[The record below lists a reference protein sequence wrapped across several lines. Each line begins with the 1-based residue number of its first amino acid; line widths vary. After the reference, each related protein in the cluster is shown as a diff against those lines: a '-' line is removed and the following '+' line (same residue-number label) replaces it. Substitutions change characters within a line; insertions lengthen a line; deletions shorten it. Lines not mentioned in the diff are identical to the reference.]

1 MAQPI
6 RITSKIQLRD
16 FDPDYH
22 EGLDKEKTRQKTDKL
37 CLRISQLQQRLF
49 ANSTNAVLLVLQG
62 MDTSGKDGAT
72 RAVLQHLNPAGVQV
86 TYFKVPTAEERAHDF
101 LWRIHK
107 AEPRRGMIGVF
118 NRSHYEDV
126 LVVRVLELEPRE
138 VWTARYDQINAFEKS
153 LTENNIILLKFFLHI
168 GKEEQK
174 KRLEARIRD
183 PSKNWK
189 LDLNDLKM
197 RAHWDEFQE
206 AYEDAINRCG
216 PVWAP
221 WNVVPANHKWFRNY
235 VIARSVVRA
244 LEKLKLQWP
253 KPKLALSRVKIK

>member
-1 MAQPI
+1 MTQPI

-37 CLRISQLQQRLF
+37 CLHISELQQRLF

-62 MDTSGKDGAT
+62 MDTSGKDGAI
-72 RAVLQHLNPAGVQV
+72 RAVLQHSNPAGVQV

-126 LVVRVLELEPRE
+126 LVVRVLRLDPQQ
-138 VWTARYDQINAFEKS
+138 VWKARYDQINAFEKS
-153 LTENNIILLKFFLHI
+153 LAENNVILLKFFLHI
-168 GKEEQK
+168 SKEEQK
-174 KRLEARIRD
+174 KRLEARLRD
-183 PSKNWK
+183 PAKNWK
-189 LDLNDLKM
+189 FDLSDLEM
-197 RAHWDEFQE
+197 RAQWKEFQA
-206 AYEDAINRCG
+206 AYEDAINRCNTS
-216 PVWAP
+216 WAP
-221 WNVVPANHKWFRNY
+221 WHVVPSNHKWFRNY
-235 VIARSVVRA
+235 VIARAVVRA
-244 LEKLKLQWP
+244 LEKLKMKWP
-253 KPKLALSRVKIK
+253 KPRLDLSRIKIK